1 MNNGLSPEPLEPT
14 HPSIA
19 LEIKG
24 LTVKYDQRVV
34 LEDLSL
40 VAKRGS
46 IIGILGFSASGKTTL
61 LRAIAGL
68 TPVQSGGVLID
79 GESVRALP
87 ASKRRIGFTHQDFAL
102 FDDHTVLENV
112 SFGLRYNKDLVDP
125 TGHVR
130 RLISALHLDGTESLF
145 PGELSGGMKQRVALA
160 RCLAPLPRLVLLDEP
175 LSQLDP
181 PLRSRS
187 RELMLRLFIEHGTT
201 VLLVS
206 HDIEDCLD
214 LCDQIAILD
223 DKKIVEVGL
232 PDALVADPQ
241 NLATALL
248 TGHMNIMK
256 VDSLV
261 AKTDGA
267 VCEGVTERGLHL
279 VGKGV
284 SPSHSAGQTLFWG
297 ARPWALSVCEGPNRL
312 FLGEGKVLK
321 RAQNGRFVIYQ
332 VQLGN
337 DSVSLRIETS
347 DDNLAQG
354 DLARIYYD
362 PQKAKFFNGRE
373 NLYV

>member
-1 MNNGLSPEPLEPT
+1 MPNNVSFLRL
-14 HPSIA
+14 
-19 LEIKG
+19 KD
-24 LTVKYDQRVV
+24 LTVQYGSHLILDA
-34 LEDLSL
+34 LSL
-40 VAKRGS
+40 DATRGS
-46 IIGILGFSASGKTTL
+46 ITGILGFSASGKTTL

-68 TPVQSGGVLID
+68 APVEHGDIVID
-79 GESVRALP
+79 GQSVTTLP
-87 ASKRRIGFTHQDFAL
+87 ANKRRIGFTHQDFAL
-102 FDDHTVLENV
+102 FDDHTVQENI
-112 SFGLRYNKDLVDP
+112 SFGLRYNKDLIDP

-130 RLISALHLDGTESLF
+130 RLIVALHLDGTESLF
-145 PGELSGGMKQRVALA
+145 PSELSGGMKQRVALA

-223 DKKIVEVGL
+223 NKKIVEVGS

-241 NLATALL
+241 HLATALL

-256 VDSLV
+256 VDGVV
-261 AKTDGA
+261 AKTDGK
-267 VCEGVTERGLHL
+267 VFEGVTEQGLHL
-279 VGKGV
+279 VGKRA
-284 SPSHSAGQTLFWG
+284 SPSYSAGQKMFWG
-297 ARPWALSVCEGPNRL
+297 ARPWALSVCEDTSRL
-312 FLGEGKVLK
+312 FLAEGKVLK
-321 RAQNGRFVIYQ
+321 RARNERFVIYQ

-362 PQKAKFFNGRE
+362 PQKANFFNGRE